1 MTDHTPEQ
9 PHDQTPDAPTADTA
23 SSTDTAASADT
34 SGMPKSFDPATA
46 EPKWADR
53 WFREPFRADAS
64 SSKPPFTIMIPPP
77 NVTGNLHLGH
87 ALDNTLIDTL
97 IRFKRMAGFEAL
109 YLPGMDHA
117 GISTQVVVERQ
128 LKAENITR
136 FDLGREK
143 FLERVWAWKQE
154 SGGQIFEQLR
164 RLGVSADW
172 TRERFTMDD
181 LLSRAVRHQFVRLYS
196 EGLAYRGERIVNWDV
211 AAQTTLS
218 ELEIDRE
225 ERKGQMTTLR
235 YMLADPATPAS
246 NGEAG
251 EILIATV
258 RPETIFADQAIAVH
272 PDDERFRHLVGLQAR
287 IPLTKRLIP
296 IIADAA
302 VEMGFG
308 VGALKITPA
317 HDPTDFEIGE
327 RHGLA
332 RPSVI
337 DLNGNLTSDLV
348 PDAFQ
353 GMERFA
359 ARKAVLKAL
368 EEDGALV
375 EQKDHVTAIGLS
387 ERTKVPVEP
396 IVSTQWFVNVKPL
409 AQRVLEGL
417 DAGDMQL
424 IPDRYTKV
432 NRDWLENI
440 RDWNISRQLWW
451 GHQIPAWYDED
462 GNVYVPSPENPDL
475 DCDQDARY
483 AHLTLRRDP
492 DVFDTWFSSNLWP
505 FSTLGWPDLDA
516 EDFQKFYPTQVLV
529 TGYDIL
535 FFWVARMQM
544 AAYGL
549 TDQAPFGR
557 IMLHGLYLDEKGQK
571 MSKSKGNGI
580 DPLALFETY
589 GVDASRFAFAFL
601 STGGQDIRHDPRR
614 FEQGRNFANKLWNAA
629 RFAVLN
635 IQKAD
640 DAGLLGESGSGDDL
654 TRYVRHAVRERTGD
668 PIRSRDALAQVR
680 AQPDQL
686 TLADRWIISRLD
698 AVTRE
703 VTAHLDALDIGAAIR
718 ALYSFTWDEFCDWYI
733 EAAKPALQEGRLGT
747 LVTVKAVLEHILKM
761 LHPVMPFITSELY
774 QNLGH
779 RRQIA
784 VHTWPEGDDTLH
796 DEEATRAFETLR
808 AAVSAA
814 RSLKNELGMAPQERL
829 NVALDG
835 ERAGVVLDNRT
846 IVEGIARVTLVDAL
860 DGRTLS
866 AVEAGLTVLAPL
878 EGTVDIAD
886 WLGKQKK
893 RLAELDKQIN
903 QAQGKL
909 NNAGFVARAPQDVI
923 DEERRRVTD
932 FTAQKERLQAVLA
945 QF

>member
-1 MTDHTPEQ
+1 MNELPNPEL
-9 PHDQTPDAPTADTA
+9 
-23 SSTDTAASADT
+23 
-34 SGMPKSFDPATA
+34 PKSFDPANA
-46 EPKWADR
+46 EPKWAER

-64 SSKPPFTIMIPPP
+64 SSKAPFTIVIPPP
-77 NVTGNLHLGH
+77 NVTGSLHLGH

-97 IRFKRMAGFEAL
+97 IRYKRMAGFEAL
-109 YLPGMDHA
+109 YLPGTDHA

-128 LKAENITR
+128 LKAEEKTR

-143 FLERVWAWKQE
+143 FLERVWDWKRQ
-154 SGGQIFEQLR
+154 SGGEILEQLR

-172 TRERFTMDD
+172 TRERFTMDEG
-181 LLSRAVRHQFVRLYS
+181 LSRAVRHQFVKLYHD
-196 EGLAYRGERIVNWDV
+196 GLAYRGERIVNWDV

-225 ERKGQMTTLR
+225 ERKGQMSTLR
-235 YMLADPATPAS
+235 YLLADPATPAS

-272 PDDERFRHLVGLQAR
+272 PDDERFAHLIGLQAR
-287 IPLTKRLIP
+287 IPLTRQLIP
-296 IIADAA
+296 IIADEA

-327 RHGLA
+327 RHGLE

-337 DLNGNLTSDLV
+337 DLNGNLTGPLV
-348 PDAFQ
+348 PEEFR

-359 ARKAVLKAL
+359 ARKAVVKAL
-368 EEDGALV
+368 EAAGALV
-375 EQKDHVTAIGLS
+375 EQKDHITAIGIS
-387 ERTKVPVEP
+387 ERTKVAVEP

-409 AQRVLEGL
+409 AARVLEGL
-417 DAGDMQL
+417 DAGDMVL
-424 IPDRYTKV
+424 LPERYTKV

-451 GHQIPAWYDED
+451 GHQIPAWYDEQ
-462 GNVYVPSPENPDL
+462 GNVYVPGTENPDL
-475 DCDQDARY
+475 DCDQDPQY

-505 FSTLGWPDLDA
+505 FSTLGWPDLHA

-544 AAYGL
+544 AGYAQ
-549 TDQAPFGR
+549 TDKAPFER

-580 DPLALFETY
+580 DPLNLFDQY
-589 GVDASRFAFAFL
+589 GVDASRFAFAYL
-601 STGGQDIRHDPRR
+601 STGGQDIKHDPRR

-629 RFAVLN
+629 RFALLN
-635 IQKAD
+635 FQKAD
-640 DAGLLGESGSGDDL
+640 EAGLLGESGTASDDTGDDL

-668 PIRSRDALAQVR
+668 PIRSRDALAQVK
-680 AQPDQL
+680 AQSELL

-703 VTAHLDALDIGAAIR
+703 VSAHLDALDIGAAIR
-718 ALYSFTWDEFCDWYI
+718 TLYSFTWDEFCDWYI

-774 QNLGH
+774 QSLGH
-779 RRQIA
+779 RRQLA
-784 VHTWPEGDDTLH
+784 VHTWPLVPGEGADDALH
-796 DEEATRAFETLR
+796 DDEATRAFETLR
-808 AAVSAA
+808 SAVSAA
-814 RSLKNELGMAPQERL
+814 RSLKNELGLSPQERL
-829 NVALDG
+829 NIALEG
-835 ERAGVVLDNRT
+835 EKAAVVLENRT
-846 IVEGIARVTLVDAL
+846 VVEGIARVNLVPTLE
-860 DGRTLS
+860 GRTLS
-866 AVEAGLTVLAPL
+866 AVEAGLSVLAPL
-878 EGTVDIAD
+878 EGTVDIAE

-893 RLAELDKQIN
+893 RLQELDKQIA

-909 NNAGFVARAPQDVI
+909 SNAGFVARAPAEVTL
-923 DEERRRVTD
+923 EERRRVTD
-932 FTAQKERLQAVLA
+932 FSAQKARLEEVLA

>member
-1 MTDHTPEQ
+1 MN
-9 PHDQTPDAPTADTA
+9 DTTK
-23 SSTDTAASADT
+23 SELS
-34 SGMPKSFDPATA
+34 KSFDPAET
-46 EPKWADR
+46 EPKWAER
-53 WFREPFRADAS
+53 WFREPFRADS
-64 SSKPPFTIMIPPP
+64 SSAKPPFTIVIPPP
-77 NVTGNLHLGH
+77 NVTGSLHLGH

-97 IRFKRMAGFEAL
+97 IRYKRMAGFEAL
-109 YLPGMDHA
+109 YLPGTDHA

-128 LKAENITR
+128 LRAEGQTR

-143 FLERVWAWKQE
+143 FLARVWDWKKQ
-154 SGGQIFEQLR
+154 SGGEILEQLR

-172 TRERFTMDD
+172 TRERFTMDVG
-181 LLSRAVRHQFVRLYS
+181 LSRAVRHQFVKLYH

-225 ERKGQMTTLR
+225 ERKGQMSTLR
-235 YMLADPATPAS
+235 YLLADPGTPAS

-272 PDDERFRHLVGLQAR
+272 PEDERFRHLIGLKAR
-287 IPLTKRLIP
+287 IPLTRQLIP
-296 IIADAA
+296 IIADEA

-337 DLNGNLTSDLV
+337 DLQGNLTSDLV
-348 PDAFQ
+348 PGAFR
-353 GMERFA
+353 GLERFA
-359 ARKAVLKAL
+359 ARKAVIKAL
-368 EEDGALV
+368 EAEGALV
-375 EQKDHVTAIGLS
+375 EQKDHVTAIGIS
-387 ERTKVPVEP
+387 ERTKVAVEP
-396 IVSTQWFVNVKPL
+396 IVSTQWFVNVRPL
-409 AQRVLEGL
+409 AARVLEGL
-417 DAGDMQL
+417 DAGDMKL
-424 IPDRYTKV
+424 LPERYTRV

-451 GHQIPAWYDED
+451 GHQIPAWYDEE

-475 DCDQDARY
+475 DCDQDPQY

-505 FSTLGWPDLDA
+505 FSVLGWPDEGD

-544 AAYGL
+544 AGYAQ
-549 TDQAPFGR
+549 TDRAPFER
-557 IMLHGLYLDEKGQK
+557 VMLHGLYLDEKGQK

-580 DPLALFETY
+580 DPLELFGQY

-601 STGGQDIRHDPRR
+601 STGGQDIKHDPRR
-614 FEQGRNFANKLWNAA
+614 YEQGRNFANKLWNAA
-629 RFAVLN
+629 RFATLN
-635 IQKAD
+635 FQKAD
-640 DAGLLGESGSGDDL
+640 EAGLLGESGTGDDL

-668 PIRSRDALAQVR
+668 PIRSRDALSQVR
-680 AQPDQL
+680 AQPELL

-703 VTAHLDALDIGAAIR
+703 VSALLDALDIGAAIR
-718 ALYSFTWDEFCDWYI
+718 VLYSFTWDEFCDWYI

-747 LVTVKAVLEHILKM
+747 LVTVKAVLEHILKL
-761 LHPVMPFITSELY
+761 LHPVMPFVTSELY
-774 QNLGH
+774 QSLGH
-779 RRQIA
+779 RRQLA
-784 VHTWPEGDDTLH
+784 VHTWPEGDNTLH
-796 DEEATRAFETLR
+796 DDEATRAFETLR

-814 RSLKNELGMAPQERL
+814 RSLKNELGLSPQERL
-829 NVALDG
+829 NIVLEG
-835 ERAGVVLDNRT
+835 EKAGVVLENRAV
-846 IVEGIARVTLVDAL
+846 VESIARVNLVPAL
-860 DGRTLS
+860 EGRTLS
-866 AVEAGLTVLAPL
+866 AVEAGLSVLAGL

-893 RLAELDKQIN
+893 RLTEFDKQIS

-909 NNAGFVARAPQDVI
+909 GNADFVARAPAEVTL
-923 DEERRRVTD
+923 EEQRRVQD
-932 FTAQKERLQAVLA
+932 FSAQKVRLEAVLA